1 MQFELIVPQSLL
13 PENLATGDVIR
24 VKSVVAST
32 HPDHRNALVPTDHSN
47 VLLIQ
52 NTFKLHNK
60 FHKRIENTE
69 FSLHDAILGI
79 SSANPKPAP
88 PTNSDSPK
96 EPAPS
101 SNGQ

>member
-13 PENLATGDVIR
+13 PEALAIGNVIR

-32 HPDHRNALVPTDHSN
+32 HPQNRNVLVPTDHSN

-52 NTFKLHNK
+52 DTFKLYHK

-69 FSLHDAILGI
+69 FLLHDAILGRV
-79 SSANPKPAP
+79 
-88 PTNSDSPK
+88 
-96 EPAPS
+96 
-101 SNGQ
+101 